1 MYCSRFVIA
10 LGVLIL
16 AAPAIAAPA
25 KAAKPAKAPAR
36 AVAKAVAPA
45 TPVQIELS
53 HQLDEERAERIEP
66 LIERFNGQQKDVEI
80 KLVRRVEGSEP
91 KQLNLVTREEYAR
104 FVANK
109 AKFKPLNEVMREGK
123 EAFDGSKLSPEM
135 RDRLTEANGKMF
147 SLPVA
152 FSTPVLYINKAAF
165 RKAGLNPDQPPKTW
179 AETQEVAGKLV
190 DSGSRCAFT
199 TSWPTWVHI
208 DNLSAWNGAEVS
220 DAKGK
225 LNFNGLVQIKHV
237 AMLATWYKSKYFSY
251 FGRRD
256 EADRRFADGEC
267 AMLTSSSSLFASLA
281 GKKSLEV
288 GVSTLPYHDD
298 VRGAPQNTLADGASL
313 WIASGLKPAETKGV
327 AKFINYVLSPEVQ
340 IELTVSG
347 GFLPMTPVARAAAS
361 SKLLKDDLAGL
372 QVAYAELQGRASSPV
387 VRVSQIEA
395 VRNIVDEEL
404 EAVWANKIP
413 AKQALDNAVER
424 GNALMQPEVTGKAK
438 KKSGK

>member
-1 MYCSRFVIA
+1 MYRSRFVIA
-10 LGVLIL
+10 LAGLVL
-16 AAPAIAAPA
+16 AAPAIAVPA
-25 KAAKPAKAPAR
+25 KAAKPVKAPAR
-36 AVAKAVAPA
+36 AAAKAVAPA

-91 KQLNLVTREEYAR
+91 KQLNLVTREEHAR

-109 AKFKPLNEVMREGK
+109 AKFKPLNEVMRDGK
-123 EAFDGSKLSPEM
+123 EALDGNKLSPEM
-135 RDRLTEANGKMF
+135 RDILTESKGKLL

-190 DSGSRCAFT
+190 DAGSRCAFT
-199 TSWPTWVHI
+199 TSWPTWVHV

-220 DAKGK
+220 DTKGK

-267 AMLTSSSSLFASLA
+267 GMLTSTSSLFASLA

-298 VRGAPQNTLADGASL
+298 VRGTPQNTLADGASL
-313 WIASGLKPAETKGV
+313 WIASGLKPAESKGV
-327 AKFINYVLSPEVQ
+327 AKFVNYVLSPETQ
-340 IELTVSG
+340 IELTVGG

-372 QVAYAELQGRASSPV
+372 QVAYTELQGRASLPV

-395 VRNIVDEEL
+395 VRNVIDEEL

-413 AKQALDNAVER
+413 AKQALDNAVQR
-424 GNALMQPEVTGKAK
+424 GNSLLQPVAVVAAKSKAGK
-438 KKSGK
+438 